1 MNKSLMM
8 TLKKRDVNPI
18 AKYLLLASLLIMQGS
33 CVDTVVKTQPEN
45 RGFLIVPSTS
55 QAVDKRR
62 VALVIGNEAYHIA
75 PLRNPVNDATD
86 LKKALT
92 GLGFKVILRTN
103 ANKKAMITAMREF
116 GKQLRRGNTGLFY
129 YSGHGLQ
136 LENRNFLVPIG
147 ADIKN
152 EADVEFESVDAN
164 RVLRQMEQANN
175 GVNLVFLD
183 ACRDNPYASSF
194 KSLTRGL
201 ARMDS
206 PSGTLIAYATAPG
219 DVAEDGTGRN
229 GTFTKHFLSA
239 LGTMSHLS
247 VADLLTEV
255 TGKVKAETSGF
266 QNPWI
271 SMSLGTRFCFSQC
284 GGFQPQPVMTASTSN
299 VTPISPPRIAPPP
312 VQTPIIVPPPPKPKS
327 KVFRD
332 RLKEGSLG
340 PKMVRIP
347 AGRFQMGDIQ
357 GGGDSD
363 EKPVHWVSV
372 GKFAMGKFEVTFA
385 EYDKFAQ
392 ATGLKKPNDRGWG
405 RGNRPVINVSWHD
418 AVAYAEWLSQQT
430 GKQYRLPTEAEWE
443 YAARAGTET
452 KYWWG
457 NEIGTN
463 KANCR
468 NSHCGDHFEY
478 TAPVG
483 SFAANPFGLYD
494 TVGNV
499 WEWTCSEFESKYS
512 GKEKKCKSKN
522 RANNSR
528 LSLRGG
534 SWSFDA
540 MYVRSAGRYRWWPTY
555 RSYGLG
561 FRVVRL

>member
-1 MNKSLMM
+1 
-8 TLKKRDVNPI
+8 
-18 AKYLLLASLLIMQGS
+18 
-33 CVDTVVKTQPEN
+33 
-45 RGFLIVPSTS
+45 
-55 QAVDKRR
+55 
-62 VALVIGNEAYHIA
+62 
-75 PLRNPVNDATD
+75 
-86 LKKALT
+86 
-92 GLGFKVILRTN
+92 
-103 ANKKAMITAMREF
+103 MITAMREF

-147 ADIKN
+147 ADIKS

-284 GGFQPQPVMTASTSN
+284 GGFQPQPVITASTSN

-372 GKFAMGKFEVTFA
+372 GKFAMGKFEVKVG
-385 EYDKFAQ
+385 EYLRFVRKTGSHAPEWMEAGNKYNIKTGMDNYYKKFGSAL
-392 ATGLKKPNDRGWG
+392 TNENHPIVG
-405 RGNRPVINVSWHD
+405 ISWHD
-418 AVAYAEWLSQQT
+418 AVAYAEWLSSQT
-430 GKQYRLPTEAEWE
+430 GQTYRLPSEAEWE

-457 NEIGTN
+457 NEIGSN
-463 KANCR
+463 KANCD
-468 NSHCGDHFEY
+468 SCGDHFKY
-478 TAPVG
+478 TSPVG

-534 SWSFDA
+534 SWDSDA
-540 MYVRSAGRYRWWPTY
+540 VNVRSAYRDGWWPTDRNNY
-555 RSYGLG
+555 LG